1 MRLAVR
7 YKFIDVKLKYAGEEK
22 CLLYTHVTCIYISVH
37 IDRVKIRE
45 QVYHLVNFD
54 IVVQHEY
61 RVEV

>member
-1 MRLAVR
+1 MRLEVR
-7 YKFIDVKLKYAGEEK
+7 YEFTLVKLKYAGEEK
-22 CLLYTHVTCIYISVH
+22 CMLHTRVFTYIH